1 MASGISPPPVPRGR
15 RAPAGRHPRGCQR
28 GESGDTTGV
37 PRVTPPLFLAV
48 LVLARTVTA
57 ATNVPAWSLV
67 WAEEFNTGTRPDPA
81 KWAYDLGGH
90 GWGNNELQTYTS
102 RPENARIENGHLL
115 IEARRETFTGPDGR
129 TRDYTS
135 ARLKT
140 QGRVTWT
147 YGRLEA
153 RIQITRGQGLWPAFW
168 MLGADIGSVSWPAC
182 GEIDIMENI
191 GREPATVHGVAH
203 GPGFFGSDPVGR
215 AFHLP
220 AGQRFADGFHLF
232 AVEWET
238 NRIRWL
244 VDNQPFLT
252 VVPQSLPPGGQWVFH
267 KPFFLLLN
275 VAVGGNW
282 PGPPNADTAF
292 PQTMRVDYVRVYAR
306 SGAPPPELRLER
318 AGNDGFEARWPGL
331 FPQAALEA
339 TDQFGGLWRR
349 EPVLGRREAGEFVA
363 PVGPGFFRL
372 RVP

>member
-1 MASGISPPPVPRGR
+1 MSRAVPLLIAMVVLA
-15 RAPAGRHPRGCQR
+15 APALRG
-28 GESGDTTGV
+28 
-37 PRVTPPLFLAV
+37 
-48 LVLARTVTA
+48 
-57 ATNVPAWSLV
+57 ATVPAWSLV
-67 WAEEFNTGTRPDPA
+67 WADEFDTGTRPNPA
-81 KWAYDLGGH
+81 KWVYDLGGG

-102 RPENARIENGHLL
+102 RSENARIENGHLVL
-115 IEARRETFTGPDGR
+115 EARRETFTGTDGL
-129 TRDYTS
+129 TRDFTS

-140 QGRVTWT
+140 QSRATWT

-153 RIQITRGQGLWPAFW
+153 RIQVPRGQGLWPAFW
-168 MLGADIGSVSWPAC
+168 MLGADINTVSWPAC

-220 AGQRFADGFHLF
+220 AGQRFADAFHLF

-252 VVPQSLPPGGQWVFH
+252 VVPQSLPAGGTWIFN

-282 PGPPNADTAF
+282 PGSPDGSTPF
-292 PQTMRVDYVRVYAR
+292 PQAMRVDYVRVYAR
-306 SGAPPPELRLER
+306 TNAPAPELRLER
-318 AGNDGFEARWPGL
+318 ADQGDIEARWPGL
-331 FPQAALEA
+331 FPQAVLEG
-339 TDQFGGLWRR
+339 TGEFGAAWEK
-349 EPVLGRREAGEFVA
+349 EPILGRRAGGEFAA
-363 PVGPGFFRL
+363 PVPPGFFRL